1 MCDEAVDDSLTAL
14 KFIPDW
20 FVTSKM
26 IRKLCTALYADDSLL
41 LFGGDSGDVTFFV
54 IKWVFLV

>member
-1 MCDEAVDDSLTAL
+1 MCDKIVSDDPFLIVYCPDEDKSQRVCDEAVDDCLAVL

-26 IRKLCTALYADDSLL
+26 I
-41 LFGGDSGDVTFFV
+41 
-54 IKWVFLV
+54 

>member
-20 FVTSKM
+20 FVTSKT
-26 IRKLCTALYADDSLL
+26 IRKLYTALYADDGLL
-41 LFGGDSGDVTFFV
+41 LFGDDSGDVTF
-54 IKWVFLV
+54 L